1 MEKFRIG
8 FSVDIHQLSEGN
20 GIYVGGIY
28 IPCNKKSVAHSD
40 GDCLLHAIAESI
52 LGALA
57 LGDLGKFF
65 PPSDESIKGIASSKI
80 AEFAV
85 SKMFEQNYKINNVDC
100 SIVLESPKLAKYMD
114 EIKTNIAKLLFT
126 DITNVSIKAGTNE
139 KIGELGQGK
148 AIQCFSTVMLVSDN
162 KKKIFHQFLYLLK

>member
-1 MEKFRIG
+1 MEKYRIG

-85 SKMFEQNYKINNVDC
+85 SKMFEQNYKINNIDC

-126 DITNVSIKAGTNE
+126 DITNVSIKANE

-162 KKKIFHQFLYLLK
+162 K

>member
-85 SKMFEQNYKINNVDC
+85 SKMFEQNYKINNIDC

-139 KIGELGQGK
+139 KIGELGQEK

-162 KKKIFHQFLYLLK
+162 K

>member
-80 AEFAV
+80 SEFAV
-85 SKMFEQNYKINNVDC
+85 SKMFEQNYKINNIDC
-100 SIVLESPKLAKYMD
+100 LIVLESPKLAKYMD

-162 KKKIFHQFLYLLK
+162 K

>member
-1 MEKFRIG
+1 MEKYRIG

-85 SKMFEQNYKINNVDC
+85 SKMFEQNYKTNNIDC

-162 KKKIFHQFLYLLK
+162 K

>member
-1 MEKFRIG
+1 MEKYRIG

-85 SKMFEQNYKINNVDC
+85 SKMFEQNYKINNIDC

-148 AIQCFSTVMLVSDN
+148 AIHCFSTVMLVSDN
-162 KKKIFHQFLYLLK
+162 K

>member
-1 MEKFRIG
+1 MQKFRIG

-85 SKMFEQNYKINNVDC
+85 SKMFEQNYKINNIDC
-100 SIVLESPKLAKYMD
+100 SIILESPKLAKYMD

-148 AIQCFSTVMLVSDN
+148 AIQCFSMVMLVSDN
-162 KKKIFHQFLYLLK
+162 K

>member
-85 SKMFEQNYKINNVDC
+85 SKMFEQNYKINNIDC
-100 SIVLESPKLAKYMD
+100 SIILESPKLAKYMD

-148 AIQCFSTVMLVSDN
+148 AIQCFSMVMLVSDN
-162 KKKIFHQFLYLLK
+162 K

>member
-20 GIYVGGIY
+20 GIYIGGIY

-85 SKMFEQNYKINNVDC
+85 SKMFEQNYKINNIDC
-100 SIVLESPKLAKYMD
+100 SIVLESPKLAKYMG

-162 KKKIFHQFLYLLK
+162 K

>member
-1 MEKFRIG
+1 MEKYRIG

-65 PPSDESIKGIASSKI
+65 PPSDESIKAIASSKI

-85 SKMFEQNYKINNVDC
+85 SKMFEQNYKINNIDC

-148 AIQCFSTVMLVSDN
+148 AIQCFSMVMLVSDN
-162 KKKIFHQFLYLLK
+162 K

>member
-85 SKMFEQNYKINNVDC
+85 SKMFEQNYKINNIDC
-100 SIVLESPKLAKYMD
+100 SIVIESPKLAKYMD

-162 KKKIFHQFLYLLK
+162 K

>member
-85 SKMFEQNYKINNVDC
+85 SKMFEQNYKINNIDC

-139 KIGELGQGK
+139 EIGELGQGK

-162 KKKIFHQFLYLLK
+162 K

>member
-1 MEKFRIG
+1 MEKYRIG

-57 LGDLGKFF
+57 LGDLGKSF

-85 SKMFEQNYKINNVDC
+85 SKMFEQNYKINNIDC

-162 KKKIFHQFLYLLK
+162 K

>member
-85 SKMFEQNYKINNVDC
+85 TKMFEQNYKINNIDC

-114 EIKTNIAKLLFT
+114 EIKTNIAKLLFI

-162 KKKIFHQFLYLLK
+162 K

>member
-52 LGALA
+52 LGALS

-85 SKMFEQNYKINNVDC
+85 SKMFEQNYKINNIDC

-162 KKKIFHQFLYLLK
+162 K

>member
-65 PPSDESIKGIASSKI
+65 PPSDESIKGISSSKI

-85 SKMFEQNYKINNVDC
+85 SKMFEQNYKINNIDC
-100 SIVLESPKLAKYMD
+100 SIVLESPKLEKYMD

-162 KKKIFHQFLYLLK
+162 K

>member
-8 FSVDIHQLSEGN
+8 FSVDIHQLGEGN

-85 SKMFEQNYKINNVDC
+85 SKMFEQNYKINNIDC

-148 AIQCFSTVMLVSDN
+148 AIQCFSMVMLVSDN
-162 KKKIFHQFLYLLK
+162 K

>member
-57 LGDLGKFF
+57 LGDLGNFF

-85 SKMFEQNYKINNVDC
+85 SKMFEQNYKINNIDC

-126 DITNVSIKAGTNE
+126 DITNASIKAGTNE

-162 KKKIFHQFLYLLK
+162 K

>member
-85 SKMFEQNYKINNVDC
+85 SKMFEQNYKINNIDC

-148 AIQCFSTVMLVSDN
+148 AIQCFSMVMLVSDN
-162 KKKIFHQFLYLLK
+162 K

>member
-85 SKMFEQNYKINNVDC
+85 SKMFEQNYKINNIDC

-139 KIGELGQGK
+139 KIGKLGQGK

-162 KKKIFHQFLYLLK
+162 K

>member
-85 SKMFEQNYKINNVDC
+85 SKMFGQNYKINNIDC

-162 KKKIFHQFLYLLK
+162 K

>member
-28 IPCNKKSVAHSD
+28 IPCNKESVAHSD

-80 AEFAV
+80 AEFAI
-85 SKMFEQNYKINNVDC
+85 SKMFEQNYKINNIDC

-162 KKKIFHQFLYLLK
+162 K

>member
-65 PPSDESIKGIASSKI
+65 PPSDESIKGIVSSKI

-85 SKMFEQNYKINNVDC
+85 SKMFEQNYKINNIDC

-162 KKKIFHQFLYLLK
+162 K

>member
-1 MEKFRIG
+1 MEKYRIG

-20 GIYVGGIY
+20 GICVGGIY

-80 AEFAV
+80 VEFAV
-85 SKMFEQNYKINNVDC
+85 SKMNEQNYKINNIDC

-126 DITNVSIKAGTNE
+126 DIKNVSIKAGTNE

-162 KKKIFHQFLYLLK
+162 K

>member
-65 PPSDESIKGIASSKI
+65 LPSDESIKGIASSKI

-85 SKMFEQNYKINNVDC
+85 SKMFEQNYKINNIDC
-100 SIVLESPKLAKYMD
+100 SIVLESPKLAKYID

-162 KKKIFHQFLYLLK
+162 K

>member
-1 MEKFRIG
+1 MEKYRIG

-28 IPCNKKSVAHSD
+28 IPCNKKIVAHSD

-65 PPSDESIKGIASSKI
+65 SPSDESIKGIASSKI

-85 SKMFEQNYKINNVDC
+85 SKMFEQNYKINNIDC

-162 KKKIFHQFLYLLK
+162 K

>member
-1 MEKFRIG
+1 MEKYRIG

-85 SKMFEQNYKINNVDC
+85 SKMFEQNYKINNIDC
-100 SIVLESPKLAKYMD
+100 SIVLESPKLSKYMD

-162 KKKIFHQFLYLLK
+162 K

>member
-85 SKMFEQNYKINNVDC
+85 SKMFEQNYKINNIDC
-100 SIVLESPKLAKYMD
+100 SIALESPKLAKYMD

-162 KKKIFHQFLYLLK
+162 K

>member
-85 SKMFEQNYKINNVDC
+85 SKMFEQNYKINNIDC
-100 SIVLESPKLAKYMD
+100 SIILESPKLAKYMD

-162 KKKIFHQFLYLLK
+162 K

>member
-85 SKMFEQNYKINNVDC
+85 SKMFEQNYKINNIDC

-148 AIQCFSTVMLVSDN
+148 AIQCFSTVMLVSDD
-162 KKKIFHQFLYLLK
+162 K

>member
-85 SKMFEQNYKINNVDC
+85 SKMFEQNYKINNIDC

-148 AIQCFSTVMLVSDN
+148 AVQCFSTVMLVSDN
-162 KKKIFHQFLYLLK
+162 K

>member
-85 SKMFEQNYKINNVDC
+85 YKMFEQNYKINNIDC

-162 KKKIFHQFLYLLK
+162 K

>member
-85 SKMFEQNYKINNVDC
+85 SKMFEQNYKINNIDC

-148 AIQCFSTVMLVSDN
+148 AIQCFSIVMLVSDN
-162 KKKIFHQFLYLLK
+162 K

>member
-1 MEKFRIG
+1 MEKYRIG

-85 SKMFEQNYKINNVDC
+85 SKMFEQNYKINNIDC

-126 DITNVSIKAGTNE
+126 DITNVSMKAGTNE

-162 KKKIFHQFLYLLK
+162 K

>member
-1 MEKFRIG
+1 MEKYRIG

-80 AEFAV
+80 VEFAA
-85 SKMFEQNYKINNVDC
+85 SKMFEP
-100 SIVLESPKLAKYMD
+100 PKLAKYMD

-162 KKKIFHQFLYLLK
+162 K

>member
-85 SKMFEQNYKINNVDC
+85 SKMFEQNYKINNIDC
-100 SIVLESPKLAKYMD
+100 LIVLESPKLAKYMD

-162 KKKIFHQFLYLLK
+162 K

>member
-1 MEKFRIG
+1 MEKYRIG

-80 AEFAV
+80 VEFAA
-85 SKMFEQNYKINNVDC
+85 SKMFEQNYKINNIDC

-114 EIKTNIAKLLFT
+114 EIKNNIAKLLFT

-162 KKKIFHQFLYLLK
+162 K

>member
-1 MEKFRIG
+1 MEKYRIG

-85 SKMFEQNYKINNVDC
+85 SKMFEQNYKINNIDC

-126 DITNVSIKAGTNE
+126 NITNVSIKAGTNE

-162 KKKIFHQFLYLLK
+162 K

>member
-1 MEKFRIG
+1 MEKYRIG

-65 PPSDESIKGIASSKI
+65 QPSDESIKGIASSKI

-85 SKMFEQNYKINNVDC
+85 SKMFEQNYKINNIDC

-162 KKKIFHQFLYLLK
+162 K

>member
-1 MEKFRIG
+1 MEKYRIG

-85 SKMFEQNYKINNVDC
+85 SKMFEQNYKINNIDC

-126 DITNVSIKAGTNE
+126 DIKNVSIKAGTNE

-162 KKKIFHQFLYLLK
+162 K